1 MTETINFPTVPGSAG
16 RVEDKGDLGFGSVVA
31 TDSEQRL
38 LNKDGSFNVRRVGL
52 GWLESQSFYHIAL
65 TMSWP
70 RFLWACAVWYLG
82 LNVVFAFAFW
92 LCGPHALVGT
102 APRDIG
108 GVVWRAFFFSVE
120 TFATIGYG
128 EISPVGVVPHM
139 IMVTESFCALLSQ
152 ALITG
157 LLFARFSRPTAALA
171 FSHNL
176 IVSPFRGRRAL
187 MFRIANKRNNQ
198 LIDLEARVTCSW
210 VERTPAGTGRKFQQL
225 TLDRARVLFFPL
237 AWTIVHPITEESPLF
252 GLTDADLRARN
263 FEFLIV
269 VSGVDETFSQQVHAR
284 TSYRPDEVTWG
295 ATFRNIFNQP
305 DHRGT
310 LSVDVSRV
318 NEYDVVEL
326 PPA

>member
-16 RVEDKGDLGFGSVVA
+16 RVEDKGDLGFGSIVA
-31 TDSEQRL
+31 TDSAERL
-38 LNKDGSFNVRRVGL
+38 LNKDGSFNVRRVGI

-70 RFLWACAVWYLG
+70 RFLWTVAGWYLS
-82 LNVVFAFAFW
+82 LNVLFAFAFW
-92 LCGPHALVGT
+92 LCGVGALVG
-102 APRDIG
+102 ASAADMG
-108 GVVWRAFFFSVE
+108 GVAWRAFFFSVE

-128 EISPVGVVPHM
+128 EISPVGVLPHM
-139 IMVTESFCALLSQ
+139 IMVLESFVALLSQ
-152 ALITG
+152 ALISG

-176 IVSPFRGRRAL
+176 LVSPFRGGRAM

-210 VERTPAGTGRKFQQL
+210 VERGAAGIGRKFQQL

-237 AWTIVHPITEESPLF
+237 AWTIVHPITEDSPLF

-269 VSGVDETFSQQVHAR
+269 VSGTDETFSQQVHTR
-284 TSYRPDEVTWG
+284 TSYRPEEVAWG
-295 ATFRNIFNQP
+295 AKFRNIFNPP
-305 DHRGT
+305 DAHGH
-310 LSVDVSRV
+310 LSVNVGRID
-318 NEYDVVEL
+318 EYDVVEL
-326 PPA
+326 PA